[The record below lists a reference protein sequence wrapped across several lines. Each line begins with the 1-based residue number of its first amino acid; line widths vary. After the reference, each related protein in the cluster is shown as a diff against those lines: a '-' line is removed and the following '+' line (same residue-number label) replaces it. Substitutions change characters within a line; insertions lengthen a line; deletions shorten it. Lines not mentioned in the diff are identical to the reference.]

1 MTQLNHITPVNATA
15 AFDVSLT
22 FLLSVST
29 DIFHLIDIAV
39 SFGFNVNELH
49 GSE

>member
-1 MTQLNHITPVNATA
+1 MQLDHATPVNATA

-22 FLLSVST
+22 SLLSVST
-29 DIFHLIDIAV
+29 DIFHFTDIAV
-39 SFGFNVNELH
+39 SFGFNVYELH